1 MSWNICETSDKYSN
15 FTEQYKGQSVNDIYM
30 SIRDIVEKRV
40 RETFRTRLINILNST
55 QIRNF
60 YNSEALQKMIEIL
73 KNNGLLKGEHVYES
87 YLLNLTKLI
96 ENINDT
102 LNSNLTLKEIAFIL
116 RYNGALNY
124 NYMASYLKSAYEL
137 AKNFS
142 GFFEYGSTILK
153 LASEISDFINDMFDL
168 GAYLENIFGNNR
180 LRLLSV
186 NKEKEQKKNKRI
198 RRAEETGSLTC
209 KLDGEYD
216 GDLTAESAN
225 VNSFV
230 IKNNKDNYNIN
241 IKSNINIK
249 LNQDT
254 IEKCNDNSNAQNI
267 GKNINFGSIDTLKI
281 DRSKK
286 RFTFIIRIKIVRV
299 FTPPPFFYLLMKVR
313 MFLRSSHLRFLD
325 SEEEV
330 DTYCLPTDSDPEQFN
345 CFGYSDNLDENGKD
359 NEVTIGNIT
368 SDYVPNIPSNLTLT
382 PDPEENNETEPTN
395 SPTVANRYFSKS
407 NNSGLSGGAIAGII
421 IACVAVVAIVAAL
434 VILSRKK
441 SNISNVKETSE
452 TIHNL
457 HVTE

>member
-186 NKEKEQKKNKRI
+186 NKEKEQKKK
-198 RRAEETGSLTC
+198 
-209 KLDGEYD
+209 K
-216 GDLTAESAN
+216 
-225 VNSFV
+225 
-230 IKNNKDNYNIN
+230 KN
-241 IKSNINIK
+241 
-249 LNQDT
+249 
-254 IEKCNDNSNAQNI
+254 
-267 GKNINFGSIDTLKI
+267 
-281 DRSKK
+281 
-286 RFTFIIRIKIVRV
+286 
-299 FTPPPFFYLLMKVR
+299 
-313 MFLRSSHLRFLD
+313 
-325 SEEEV
+325 
-330 DTYCLPTDSDPEQFN
+330 
-345 CFGYSDNLDENGKD
+345 
-359 NEVTIGNIT
+359 
-368 SDYVPNIPSNLTLT
+368 
-382 PDPEENNETEPTN
+382 
-395 SPTVANRYFSKS
+395 
-407 NNSGLSGGAIAGII
+407 
-421 IACVAVVAIVAAL
+421 
-434 VILSRKK
+434 
-441 SNISNVKETSE
+441 
-452 TIHNL
+452 
-457 HVTE
+457 